1 MSEVAADRSE
11 CSRDSLW
18 SAIAER
24 GRVAGAIKVCF
35 ASIGFCGLAAVG
47 PAFAQAPKDGDELAR
62 MMIAQAESDGGR
74 VDMHRFADSSCFVA
88 EGLSAI
94 YVARRQ
100 FPGYTVAYREADPAN
115 GLWFVLLADNGK
127 GSVRLY
133 AVRQSVL
140 SWNVPDNTRVADA
153 MVCTGSVDI
162 STSSANRPEL
172 IVKPGP
178 RGR

>member
-1 MSEVAADRSE
+1 MSRVDVGHGK
-11 CSRDSLW
+11 CSRVRMRS
-18 SAIAER
+18 SI
-24 GRVAGAIKVCF
+24 GRVAFAIKTCF
-35 ASIGFCGLAAVG
+35 ASIGFCGLVAVG

-100 FPGYTVAYREADPAN
+100 FPGYTVAYREADPGN
-115 GLWFVLLADNGK
+115 GLWFVLLADNSK

-153 MVCTGSVDI
+153 MVCTSSVDI
-162 STSSANRPEL
+162 STSSGNRPAL
-172 IVKPGP
+172 VVKPGP